1 MSCFARQATAQTID
15 ARQIRFV
22 YRRVR
27 SDAIRFRGVV
37 FLYRPVAKINTLINS
52 WVRVTMFHRRA
63 ISVLCCLALTAL
75 PVAGAA
81 QQNATQQIVWT
92 YAYADVADFALA
104 SSVVAH
110 VKIRKAQRLKG
121 ALAAGVAA
129 GRFRYLITADMI
141 ALIRAPSALAKRLS
155 YLIDIRTDS
164 AGRPATRMKGEVIVF
179 ALPGRP
185 GELRLIAP
193 DAQISYSPELA
204 QTARAIM
211 VEAARPDA
219 PPKVTGVGTAFHA
232 PGNLTGEGETQIFLE
247 AEGNRPVS
255 LNIRRRTG
263 AAPRWFPSADDMV
276 DESAAPP
283 RRNTLLWYRL
293 ACFLPPTLPASALAD
308 IDPAQTGNVT
318 ADYSL
323 VISGLGACQRLWTR

>member
-1 MSCFARQATAQTID
+1 
-15 ARQIRFV
+15 
-22 YRRVR
+22 
-27 SDAIRFRGVV
+27 
-37 FLYRPVAKINTLINS
+37 
-52 WVRVTMFHRRA
+52 MFHVRA
-63 ISVLCCLALTAL
+63 ISALSCLALASL

-81 QQNATQQIVWT
+81 QQNATQRIVRT

-121 ALAAGVAA
+121 NLAAGVAA

-141 ALIRAPSALAKRLS
+141 ALIRAPTALAKRLS
-155 YLIDIRTDS
+155 YLIDVPTDS
-164 AGRPATRMKGEVIVF
+164 SGRPIAQMKGEVIVF

-185 GELRLIAP
+185 GELRLVAP
-193 DAQISYSPELA
+193 DAQIGYSPELA
-204 QTARAIM
+204 QMARAIM
-211 VEAARPDA
+211 TEAARPDA
-219 PPKVTGVGTAFHA
+219 PPKVTGIGTAFHA

-247 AEGNRPVS
+247 TEGNRPVS
-255 LNIRRRTG
+255 LNIRRRAGET
-263 AAPRWFPSADDMV
+263 PRWFPSADDMV
-276 DESAAPP
+276 DENAGPP

-293 ACFLPPTLPASALAD
+293 ACALPPTLPASALAD

-323 VISGLGACQRLWTR
+323 VISGLGTCQRLRAR